1 MILDGENGQ
10 KQHGDISKE
19 DACQITTFVAPKITT
34 FDSSRQTQRKKRS
47 FKARGDKIKG
57 DGGLLETNILSMP
70 ISRLNVNNSLDEQY
84 GNVKIL
90 NLFTRCLG
98 IETSKSSGIKIHVC
112 FTTPGSGGLV
122 FKGGFSFLLGGSN
135 DHEWDKDMVL
145 NVLKEQVTFFGRC
158 ILRIEAQNVLHERW
172 ANLELK
178 CRVELYKDGIRH
190 VVIMLQDGINVE
202 FGYTC
207 IRANAIPETQAKASS
222 Y

>member
-1 MILDGENGQ
+1 
-10 KQHGDISKE
+10 
-19 DACQITTFVAPKITT
+19 
-34 FDSSRQTQRKKRS
+34 
-47 FKARGDKIKG
+47 
-57 DGGLLETNILSMP
+57 
-70 ISRLNVNNSLDEQY
+70 
-84 GNVKIL
+84 
-90 NLFTRCLG
+90 
-98 IETSKSSGIKIHVC
+98 
-112 FTTPGSGGLV
+112 
-122 FKGGFSFLLGGSN
+122 
-135 DHEWDKDMVL
+135 MVL